1 MGITKGEDGLYHIK
15 GKTYQLL
22 VGSRQ
27 QVGHGTAYKTSGG
40 LTSDGLVHNKHGRW
54 VSKLKHNS
62 EKKNK
67 RLEKAG
73 FFTKK
78 GVFGW
83 VKENSKGSRKT
94 RRNKA

>member
-1 MGITKGEDGLYHIK
+1 MGITKGEDGLYHVK
-15 GKTYQLL
+15 GKTYELL

-40 LTSDGLVHNKHGRW
+40 LTADDLLHNKHGRW
-54 VSKLKHNS
+54 VSKAKHNS
-62 EKKNK
+62 EKKIK

-83 VKENSKGSRKT
+83 VKHKGSKKT
-94 RRNKA
+94 RRSRKH